1 MKELYDS
8 SNSLRGAIVTVVEN
22 KGRRSRIDSP
32 VKGWIS
38 NTTSLATVAL
48 VPLEVNAT
56 EKYFMKYN
64 NQARRLDLKTHP
76 QSSC

>member
-8 SNSLRGAIVTVVEN
+8 SNSLRGAIVTVVKN

-48 VPLEVNAT
+48 VPLEVSAT
-56 EKYFMKYN
+56 ENFFMKN
-64 NQARRLDLKTHP
+64 DNQTRRLDLKTHL
-76 QSSC
+76 QSLY